1 MMYFDSQGKALD
13 LWDDSTGIPIAGAI
27 IMILIDLIL
36 YGLLAA
42 WLDNILPTEYGT
54 RRPPFFCLDPNYWR
68 GGSNK
73 SDARCLKLHICILYR
88 FFLNLY
94 FTQGMKMM
102 VDCHVQHL

>member
-73 SDARCLKLHICILYR
+73 SDARFLKLHICILYR

-94 FTQGMKMM
+94 FT
-102 VDCHVQHL
+102 

>member
-13 LWDDSTGIPIAGAI
+13 LWDDSTGIPIAGAV

-54 RRPPFFCLDPNYWR
+54 RRPAFFCLDPNYWR
-68 GGSNK
+68 GGSK
-73 SDARCLKLHICILYR
+73 KIDARCLVLLLLHL
-88 FFLNLY
+88 
-94 FTQGMKMM
+94 
-102 VDCHVQHL
+102 